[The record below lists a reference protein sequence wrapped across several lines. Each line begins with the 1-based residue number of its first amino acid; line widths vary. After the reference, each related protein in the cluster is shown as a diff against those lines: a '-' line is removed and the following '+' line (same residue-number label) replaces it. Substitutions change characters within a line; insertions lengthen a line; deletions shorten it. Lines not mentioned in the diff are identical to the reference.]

1 MYTEEMAQAFHA
13 ITSPEGFSVE
23 LYDNEQ
29 WLTVVIDP
37 KSLVEKTEDEL
48 SEIVNYIN
56 KVKLALEEK
65 GAYVLVTRDAI
76 EE

>member
-1 MYTEEMAQAFHA
+1 MYTEEMAQAFHTIPA
-13 ITSPEGFSVE
+13 PQGFAVD

-29 WLTVVIDP
+29 WITVVIDP
-37 KSLVEKTEDEL
+37 NNLVDKTEEEL

-56 KVKLALEEK
+56 KIKLTLEEK
-65 GAYVLVTRDAI
+65 GAYVLITRDAI